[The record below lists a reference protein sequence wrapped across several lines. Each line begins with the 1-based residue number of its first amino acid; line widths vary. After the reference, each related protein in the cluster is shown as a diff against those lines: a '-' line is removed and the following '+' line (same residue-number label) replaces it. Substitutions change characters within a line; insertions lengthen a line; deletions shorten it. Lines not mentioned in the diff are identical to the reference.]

1 MPTTTPLTDAI
12 NALTTYANETTGA
25 GDTTLSEAVA
35 TLVAG
40 YGQGG
45 GTTAEDGLVTRS
57 LTYYENSRVTSIGNN
72 VFRDWSGL
80 TNVYFPLVT
89 SIGADAFN
97 TSKLTYI
104 DDTQF
109 PSVTY
114 IGSQAFRYSSSVQ
127 RVHLSNLHNSD
138 GTGLAGLTNCLTVVL
153 PSFDG
158 TGKNNNEFLYNNNK
172 MTGFDSS
179 VKRIFNYFFRSC
191 SALTTVVLRSTT
203 LAWMSN
209 ANAFQGTKFVSGG
222 AGGTI
227 YIPKV
232 LYDHLGDGSSSD
244 YKAATN
250 WSTYDG
256 YGTIT
261 WAKIE
266 GSQYENYYV
275 DGTPIE

>member
-12 NALTTYANETTGA
+12 QALTTYANETTGA
-25 GDTTLSEAVA
+25 SDTTLSAAVA
-35 TLVAG
+35 TLAAG
-40 YGQGG
+40 YGG
-45 GTTAEDGLVTRS
+45 GTTVEDGLVTRS

-80 TNVYFPLVT
+80 TNVYFPSVT

-109 PSVTY
+109 PSLTY
-114 IGSQAFRYSSSVQ
+114 INSQAFRYSSSVQ
-127 RVHLSNLHNSD
+127 RVHLSNLHNALGQS
-138 GTGLAGLTNCLTVVL
+138 LAGLSNCLTIVL

-158 TGKNNNEFLYNNNK
+158 AGANNNEFLYNNSK

-179 VKRIFNYFFRSC
+179 VKRIYAFFFRSC

-203 LAWMSN
+203 LVPMSN
-209 ANAFQGTKFVSGG
+209 TNAFQDTKFASGG

-227 YIPKV
+227 YIPKA